1 MGFFFWL
8 LCVILV
14 VALVL
19 LLFPFSFRMEFE
31 VGERGARALFFFF
44 KKKIYEAKK
53 SWRDEESR
61 AEQRAESEPAKD
73 PIESNMKDSRCED
86 PIEDKPLQGDDKNED
101 IVESVAKHS
110 EETMTEKMTAPAKED
125 AGCSADSPT
134 MSHPEQKEE
143 VPKDTAE
150 PIAEKSIEPAKED
163 ASETPAADDE
173 KPAKKQKKEKR
184 KLTDREFWTIVLTPE
199 LDGRAFRYLKNIFAT
214 SMSLFRVKFID
225 CFVEGIRMEYVD
237 MGYAAALNA
246 FLKTYPYVGAWD
258 FRMDWCYDKELRAQG
273 TITASINLLR
283 IICFTLKMAL
293 YAGILFLSFWRRRA
307 RVLKTNELPEIG
319 FIRRKII
326 DFIVEE

>member
-8 LCVILV
+8 LCSILV

-31 VGERGARALFFFF
+31 VGERGARAFFFFF

-53 SWRDEESR
+53 NWG
-61 AEQRAESEPAKD
+61 KD
-73 PIESNMKDSRCED
+73 VGERR
-86 PIEDKPLQGDDKNED
+86 
-101 IVESVAKHS
+101 
-110 EETMTEKMTAPAKED
+110 
-125 AGCSADSPT
+125 DSPT
-134 MSHPEQKEE
+134 LSSLKRSEG
-143 VPKDTAE
+143 DTV
-150 PIAEKSIEPAKED
+150 KSG
-163 ASETPAADDE
+163 ASGESAQQEFERVAQETPQEKVDVKSEVSEPPAVEAKIAKQDAPSTEVVAKKPAEAPKTEKKESSSVVAEVAESAPSDDE
-173 KPAKKQKKEKR
+173 KTTDESKPKKEKR

-283 IICFTLKMAL
+283 IICFTLKTAL

-307 RVLKTNELPEIG
+307 RVLKTNELPELG

>member
-8 LCVILV
+8 LCAILV

-61 AEQRAESEPAKD
+61 AEQRAVSEPAKD
-73 PIESNMKDSRCED
+73 A
-86 PIEDKPLQGDDKNED
+86 
-101 IVESVAKHS
+101 VAKHP
-110 EETMTEKMTAPAKED
+110 EETTTEKMTVPAKED

-134 MSHPEQKEE
+134 MSHPEQNEE
-143 VPKDTAE
+143 EPKDFAEPAVEKAAEPKAEAE

-307 RVLKTNELPEIG
+307 RVLKTNELPELG